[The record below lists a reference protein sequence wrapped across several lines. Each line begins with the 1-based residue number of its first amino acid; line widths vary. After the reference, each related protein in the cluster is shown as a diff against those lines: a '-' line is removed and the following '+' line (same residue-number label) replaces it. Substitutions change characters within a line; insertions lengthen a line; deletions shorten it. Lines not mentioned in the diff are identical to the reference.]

1 MPKEYINP
9 SSLFPSLPHGFS
21 QVVIASGRKM
31 GFISGQTAW
40 DARKNIVGG
49 DSVLEQARQAFRNL
63 EKAMEAAGGTL
74 KDVVALRI
82 YVVDYQAESGTAV
95 GIALR
100 EFFSPQNP
108 PASTM
113 DRRLGSGSSGISD
126 RDRSNGGVG
135 LSLCTGNSREPAFD
149 SFCAR
154 GGCAFFASM
163 DAKLETAFVR
173 DRYCGDFRLRLHA
186 HGAQT
191 A

>member
-1 MPKEYINP
+1 MSKEYVNP

-31 GFISGQTAW
+31 VFVSGQTAW

-95 GIALR
+95 GTALR
-100 EFFSPQNP
+100 ELFSPENP
-108 PASTM
+108 PASTW
-113 DRRLGSGSSGISD
+113 I
-126 RDRSNGGVG
+126 GVSA
-135 LSLCTGNSREPAFD
+135 LAVPEFLIEIEA
-149 SFCAR
+149 
-154 GGCAFFASM
+154 
-163 DAKLETAFVR
+163 TAVL
-173 DRYCGDFRLRLHA
+173 D
-186 HGAQT
+186 
-191 A
+191 